1 MIVNQLGMSNVS
13 SKWAGV
19 LGNANEASAPNKRKV
34 VQSDDAYLNDD
45 DDGTCITGYL
55 CLLLGNSCLLHQLS
69 CLLLTFSCLL
79 YSLSC
84 SLRTYY

>member
-19 LGNANEASAPNKRKV
+19 LGTANEASAPNKRKV
-34 VQSDDAYLNDD
+34 VQSYDAYVNDD
-45 DDGTCITGYL
+45 DDGTCINGYS

-79 YSLSC
+79 YSL
-84 SLRTYY
+84 

>member
-34 VQSDDAYLNDD
+34 VQSDDASLEDD
-45 DDGTCITGYL
+45 DDGTRITGFL
-55 CLLLGNSCLLHQLS
+55 CLLLGNSCLLQQLS
-69 CLLLTFSCLL
+69 CLLQQLSCLLHTLSCLL
-79 YSLSC
+79 YS
-84 SLRTYY
+84 Y

>member
-34 VQSDDAYLNDD
+34 VQSDDASLEDD
-45 DDGTCITGYL
+45 DDGTRITGFL

-69 CLLLTFSCLL
+69 CLLHTLSCLL

-84 SLRTYY
+84 SLRTP